1 MKHTSAIQQIPQ
13 LSLTVAE
20 AARSTGFS
28 ENYIRLLI
36 GRRELPHV
44 RVGRAVRLMV
54 DDLERFLE
62 QHREAARTGRQ

>member
-1 MKHTSAIQQIPQ
+1 MKHTNTIQQTPR
-13 LSLTVAE
+13 LSVTVAE

-36 GRRELPHV
+36 ARLLLPHV

-54 DDLERFLE
+54 DDLEQFLD
-62 QHREAARTGRQ
+62 QHRQAAPLGRP